1 MPNRPPRPCAQP
13 GCPKLSD
20 SGRCPEHARK
30 PWTRSRPRRMP
41 GGNGWAWQRTR
52 ARIAE
57 RDGYRCVY
65 CGGPFEV
72 IDHVVP
78 IAAGG
83 SDHDSNLVACCK
95 ACNERKRREE
105 ARRGRGV
112 ENLEPF
118 EPGNRWPTTAR
129 AVAKNMRG
137 A

>member
-1 MPNRPPRPCAQP
+1 MPSRPPRPCAQP

-30 PWTRSRPRRMP
+30 PWTRARPRRMP

-72 IDHVVP
+72 IDHVIP
-78 IAAGG
+78 ISQGG
-83 SDHDSNLVACCK
+83 SDADSNLRASCK

-118 EPGNRWPTTAR
+118 GPGNRWPTNAR